1 MIKSAYSS
9 TRTSADE
16 LEASATLSPLPELA
30 LEYTIRR
37 AIGIARR
44 DADPPI
50 IGIAGNALMWNR
62 EGSPTY
68 FLADGLTATAR
79 ASV

>member
-16 LEASATLSPLPELA
+16 LEASATLSPLSELA

-50 IGIAGNALMWNR
+50 IGSTANTIICNGER
-62 EGSPTY
+62 STTY
-68 FLADGLTATAR
+68 FLAGFTATAK